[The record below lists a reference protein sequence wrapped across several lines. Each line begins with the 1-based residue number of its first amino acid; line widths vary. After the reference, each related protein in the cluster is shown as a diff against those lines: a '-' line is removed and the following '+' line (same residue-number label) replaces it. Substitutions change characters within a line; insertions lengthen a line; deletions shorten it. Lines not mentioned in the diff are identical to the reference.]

1 MIKNTLSVLIFF
13 LSLFF
18 FYLIGSIYLSN
29 NQVIKIKKN
38 RETILIS
45 IQNNITKLPKLSND
59 TNNIIKF
66 NSGFDSENKK
76 IERNFWKLFKKN
88 D

>member
-1 MIKNTLSVLIFF
+1 MLKNILSVLIFLFTISF
-13 LSLFF
+13 LYF
-18 FYLIGSIYLSN
+18 IGSVYFSDKEEL
-29 NQVIKIKKN
+29 KIKKN
-38 RETILIS
+38 RKIIIQRIKDSAKHLPILI
-45 IQNNITKLPKLSND
+45 ND

-66 NSGFDSENKK
+66 NSSFDNTNNR